1 MKNYEGLLDDFCIWT
16 RALSEE
22 DIKQVYQEGL
32 KGVSALE
39 FENRFQKNQ
48 K

>member
-1 MKNYEGLLDDFCIWT
+1 MINLIYV
-16 RALSEE
+16 LSEE

-39 FENRFQKNQ
+39 LEGR
-48 K
+48 